1 MRIIIDMGHPAHVHL
16 FKNIIWGLNKK
27 GHRVLVTARNKEVTI
42 DLLKAYN
49 FEYIPVGEIGS
60 SKFDLIREWINRD
73 YEILK
78 IARKFNPDIL
88 MGMSN
93 PCVAHASWILGK
105 KAILLDDSEVTT
117 FSHKIT
123 YPFANVIC
131 TPSLYKKDLGKKQV
145 RYDGYHELAYLN
157 PKYFTPDPSVLEYFG
172 LKESD
177 KYVILRFVSWGA
189 NHDVGHQGLSLEDK
203 RKAVHE
209 IEKHGRVFITSEKP
223 LPDDLEKY
231 RISASPEKMHDLL
244 FYAQV
249 FFGDSQTM
257 TTEAAILGTPAIRCN
272 SFVGENDMSNFK
284 ELENKYGLIFN
295 YSDPKKALEKAI
307 ELLHTSGIK
316 EKWVDKKEQLLRDK
330 IDVTGFITWF
340 IENYPDSF
348 PIMKENPNF
357 QFQFKVVS

>member
-1 MRIIIDMGHPAHVHL
+1 V
-16 FKNIIWGLNKK
+16 IWGLQKK
-27 GHRVLVTARNKEVTI
+27 GHRILVTARNKEVTI

-60 SKFDLIREWINRD
+60 SKLDLIREWINRD

-93 PCVAHASWILGK
+93 PCVAHVSWILGK

-131 TPSLYKKDLGKKQV
+131 TPSLYKKDLGKKHV

-172 LKESD
+172 LKEND
-177 KYVILRFVSWGA
+177 KYAILRFVSWGA

-209 IEKHGRVFITSEKP
+209 IEKYGRVLITSEKP
-223 LPDDLEKY
+223 LPEDLEKY
-231 RISASPEKMHDLL
+231 RLSASPEKMHDLL
-244 FYAQV
+244 FYAQIL
-249 FFGDSQTM
+249 FGDSQTM

-295 YSDPKKALEKAI
+295 YSDPKKALEKAV
-307 ELLHTSGIK
+307 ELLHKPGLK
-316 EKWVDKKEQLLRDK
+316 EEWNGKKERLLKDK

-340 IENYPDSF
+340 IENYPVSF
-348 PIMKENPNF
+348 SAMKENPDS
-357 QFQFKVVS
+357 QFQFKWCSQL